1 MQPYLSVVAASRNDD
16 HGGDPLHRTQVFINC
31 FAQQCDKHKL
41 PAELILVDWNPVPDR
56 PGLAAVLKLPPGCE
70 YCSARVI
77 SVPAALH
84 DSIKYGDRLAFFQMI
99 AKNVAIRRARGEFV
113 LATNIDIIFSDEL
126 AAFLARRTLD
136 PMRMYRVD
144 RYDIKADLAAN
155 ANVDIILDKAWRNII
170 RTNRRANLQEVLD
183 PIYGHDAAC
192 RDCTPHIK
200 PGRQSEKINLVRE
213 DEHWQLRPHPTSPI
227 EHLNTNACGDFKL
240 LSKQGWAAIRGYPDF
255 EAFSFNI
262 DSMGLVMAHYEG
274 FHETSLLP
282 PCVSFHIEHGLGSG
296 YTPEGEQKLF
306 DRLRAKRILSPDW
319 PVLKPWVAQMQAEQK
334 AIRFNRDDWGLADY
348 ELPEEAL
355 GTVSGPE
362 FKEALARV
370 KPLAGSVGSLY
381 PEYDLD
387 SVTLFHERESCQ
399 PLPSV
404 SPPPPPPPPPP
415 PQPLPPPPP
424 PSAPVAVPVAL
435 APRLPVAAPFV
446 SADGDAGLFD
456 HAHDSY
462 SLLDHYAGERLA
474 SGRPVLAWAA
484 PGEFARLASLLEPTL
499 GPRLHAGDGGAEGDW
514 SPGDYDGLLL
524 ASDPRQL
531 VLDLHRQGLLA
542 PRAAEAE
549 IMILVQGE
557 EPATQREARWRPAI
571 RLARRLLAAA
581 GWRVRAESLS
591 ELG

>member
-1 MQPYLSVVAASRNDD
+1 MQPYISVVTASRNDD
-16 HGGDPLHRTQVFINC
+16 HGGDPLHRTQIFINC

-56 PGLAAVLKLPPGCE
+56 PGLAAVLTLPPRSE

-84 DSIKYGDRLAFFQMI
+84 DTIKYGDRLAFFQMI
-99 AKNVAIRRARGEFV
+99 AKNVAIRRARGDFV

-126 AAFLARRTLD
+126 VAFLARRTLD
-136 PMRMYRVD
+136 SMRMYRVD

-213 DEHWQLRPHPTSPI
+213 DEHLQLRPHPTSPI

-282 PCVSFHIEHGLGSG
+282 PCVCFHIEHGLGSG

-319 PVLKPWVAQMQAEQK
+319 PVLNPWVAQMQAEQK

-348 ELPEEAL
+348 DLPEEPL

-381 PEYDLD
+381 PQYDLD
-387 SVTLFHERESCQ
+387 SVTLFHERESRQ
-399 PLPSV
+399 PLPSA
-404 SPPPPPPPPPP
+404 SPPSP
-415 PQPLPPPPP
+415 
-424 PSAPVAVPVAL
+424 APVAAPAVL
-435 APRLPVAAPFV
+435 APRVPVAAPFV
-446 SADGDAGLFD
+446 AADGDAGLFD
-456 HAHDSY
+456 HAHGSY
-462 SLLDHYAGERLA
+462 SLLDHYAGDRLA
-474 SGRPVLAWAA
+474 SGRPVLAWAT
-484 PGEFARLASLLEPTL
+484 PDDLVRLASLLEPSL
-499 GPRLHAGDGGAEGDW
+499 GPRLHAVNGGGGGGDW
-514 SPGDYDGLLL
+514 SSGDYDGLLL
-524 ASDPRQL
+524 AGDPHQL
-531 VLDLHRQGLLA
+531 VLDLHRHGLLA
-542 PRAAEAE
+542 PRAAESE
-549 IMILVQGE
+549 ILIWVQGDE
-557 EPATQREARWRPAI
+557 SAAQREARWRSAL
-571 RLARRLLAAA
+571 RLARRLLTAA
-581 GWRVRAESLS
+581 GWQVQIGSRSAIC
-591 ELG
+591 